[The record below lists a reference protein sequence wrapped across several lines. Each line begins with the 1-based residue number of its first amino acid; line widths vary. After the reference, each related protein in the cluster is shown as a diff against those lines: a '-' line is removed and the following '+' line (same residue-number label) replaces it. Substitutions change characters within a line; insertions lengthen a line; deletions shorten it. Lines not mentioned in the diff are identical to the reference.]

1 MTVDSHP
8 TAETDLTQRKP
19 IPPQENASP
28 TDRYKLRVRFEK
40 GLDLRLLSHHD
51 LMRTLERMFRRAEL
65 PVRQSQGFHPKPR
78 LVFALSLPLGVIGK
92 EEVAEIELD
101 RYLPLDEIRSRLQQQ
116 APPGFRILSL
126 DWVVPSRTAQVRRLT
141 YRLTLSE
148 HDLTGQAEASPATI
162 DGLREQVEK
171 VMSAPHL
178 WVDRTRPT
186 PRRMDLRP
194 LLSALVLEP
203 AGGQPAGAEQAS
215 WHLNME
221 LWLTPQGT
229 ARPEEVLALLGL
241 VHLLEEG
248 AILERSRLEL
258 HDETTLSTTEEFGGT
273 PPNSPGEGNA

>member
-8 TAETDLTQRKP
+8 AADTDLPSGESTP
-19 IPPQENASP
+19 IQQNASP
-28 TDRYKLRVRFEK
+28 PDRHKIRLRFEK

-101 RYLPLDEIRSRLQQQ
+101 RYIPLEAIGNRLEKH

-148 HDLTGQAEASPATI
+148 EDLSRLAGDPPGTI
-162 DGLREQVEK
+162 DDLRTRLEQV
-171 VMSAPHL
+171 MDAPNL
-178 WVDRTRPT
+178 WVDRTRPA

-194 LLSALVLEP
+194 LISSLALEP
-203 AGGQPAGAEQAS
+203 VGERTPGSEQTT
-215 WHLNME
+215 WYLNME

-229 ARPEEVLALLGL
+229 ARPEEVLAVLGL
-241 VHLLEEG
+241 GRLLDEG

-258 HDETTLSTTEEFGGT
+258 HDETTLSTTEK
-273 PPNSPGEGNA
+273 NA